1 MRSIAVIGPRAAS
14 VLPDWY
20 SGTPPYTVSPLD
32 GIREAA
38 GDRVKVWFA
47 ADNAAGAAAALAK
60 QADLAIVIV
69 GNHPT
74 CNAGWEQ
81 CPVASDGKEAVD
93 RKAIDLEQE
102 TLVRE
107 VYAANKHTVM
117 VLKAS
122 FPFAIN
128 WSDAHVPAILT
139 LAHSSQ
145 EEGARAG
152 RRPLRRVQPGRAPG
166 AHVAEVGDA
175 AAADDGLRHPA
186 RTDVHVREGPAV
198 SVRLRPELHDVS
210 LRHAFGAGR
219 ARGSDGGMSPSASR

>member
-1 MRSIAVIGPRAAS
+1 M
-14 VLPDWY
+14 
-20 SGTPPYTVSPLD
+20 SPLD

-107 VYAANKHTVM
+107 VYAANKHTV
-117 VLKAS
+117 
-122 FPFAIN
+122 
-128 WSDAHVPAILT
+128 WS
-139 LAHSSQ
+139 
-145 EEGARAG
+145 
-152 RRPLRRVQPGRAPG
+152 
-166 AHVAEVGDA
+166 
-175 AAADDGLRHPA
+175 
-186 RTDVHVREGPAV
+186 
-198 SVRLRPELHDVS
+198 
-210 LRHAFGAGR
+210 
-219 ARGSDGGMSPSASR
+219 